1 MNPQQAFLVVDKVVV
16 KETTIE
22 SVLVSLL
29 AAFYIFNICYRHG
42 LVNFYTFFEVLL
54 LNMNPKKVAPSVKL
68 MLGKVVTKL
77 YSSFITDF

>member
-1 MNPQQAFLVVDKVVV
+1 MDKVVV

-22 SVLVSLL
+22 SVLVLLL
-29 AAFYIFNICYRHG
+29 AAFYVFNICYPHG

-68 MLGKVVTKL
+68 MLGKVK
-77 YSSFITDF
+77 